1 MCSDQEDDMGTRRV
15 LTAGRSAFKAVL
27 ASALAL
33 RAAVLISAGRPWD
46 AGTWSAWTIDPDS
59 HGYLALASDLSDG
72 VQDSAS
78 TRTPGYPVFLA
89 ATGAASGSTLPA
101 VILQQLVDVATA
113 AIAGLMAGRSGG
125 NRWWTASL
133 AYLLMPAPAVYSSR
147 ILPDCILALV
157 CAVTC
162 LVWLSAGGRSG
173 MRVLVAACGMI
184 GLLLSAGTLVK
195 PALMF
200 ASVVYAILV
209 LANREVALRGRAL
222 AVAVLLAT
230 SSAGPLALRFH
241 NRVSFGLDAIS
252 AQDGYEQAGRVWVLT
267 GRATQL
273 EFLTEVKD
281 SVDLMATVD
290 GTVDFGLRN
299 RIYREMALSEFS
311 EHPAEVLVPHVT
323 SWPRFF
329 STGIG
334 GTLRYM
340 GLPPNSPL
348 SLPLKAAGALLYLS
362 MPVGLILGAL
372 SKRIRSSIG
381 PLLALA
387 GAWMAVMALV
397 HGPLA
402 GPRYGL
408 TFFPVLCAAAT
419 ASLWLLFRR
428 KEIAAGTN
436 GTSAQ

>member
-1 MCSDQEDDMGTRRV
+1 MRGDQEDDMGTCRG
-15 LTAGRSAFKAVL
+15 LTAGRLAFATVL

-46 AGTWSAWTIDPDS
+46 GGAWSAWTIDPDS

-78 TRTPGYPVFLA
+78 TRTPGYPALLA
-89 ATGAASGSTLPA
+89 ATGAASAGTLAA
-101 VILQQLVDVATA
+101 VILQQLADVATA
-113 AIAGLMAGRSGG
+113 AMAGLMARRSGC

-133 AYLLMPAPAVYSSR
+133 AYVLMPAPAVYSSR
-147 ILPDCILALV
+147 ILPDGILALV
-157 CAVTC
+157 CAATC

-173 MRVLVAACGMI
+173 TRVLVAKCGMT
-184 GLLLSAGTLVK
+184 GLLLSAGALVK

-200 ASVVYAILV
+200 APAVYAILA
-209 LANREVALRGRAL
+209 LANRTVAIRGRVL
-222 AVAVLLAT
+222 AVAVLLAA
-230 SSAGPLALRFH
+230 SSAGPLAWRFH
-241 NRVSFGLDAIS
+241 NRISFGLDAIS

-281 SVDLMATVD
+281 SVDLIATVD
-290 GTVDFGLRN
+290 GTMDFGLRS
-299 RIYREMALSEFS
+299 RIYRDMALSEFA
-311 EHPAEVLVPHVT
+311 EHPAEVLVPHVV

-340 GLPPNSPL
+340 GLPPDSPL

-362 MPVGLILGAL
+362 MPVGLALGAL
-372 SKRIRSSIG
+372 SKRVRMSIG

-387 GAWMAVMALV
+387 GTWMAVMALV

-419 ASLWLLFRR
+419 TSLWILLRR
-428 KEIAAGTN
+428 KVIAAGTN